1 MFEFDAHFYETK
13 IFIGGKKEYTLGE
26 ILKKYLSKNIKGLDD
41 IHHKCKRYVGHL
53 HYPESQEEANSCD
66 ELFQGAM
73 IFYTRVDGIISSFP
87 PYNAMKLKTSRLYD
101 LLNEYNWIFDNEPNL
116 NEWDSYE
123 RRNPE
128 YNDHFYTSI
137 PLDKV
142 DTADT
147 MDEILK
153 FNAELKAFATE
164 YLTFIEDLIRIKNV
178 YEPFLE
184 LLHSQSKYLDNNE
197 TAKVY
202 VDFMEQTNGKL
213 YPYEKLKP
221 SGTITIS
228 HTVLKQNESSV
239 LCESYHFSTI
249 GAFLYIEL
257 FKGMEQHYLP
267 KKCGYCGK
275 HFLLEGGIF
284 SDYCT
289 RPVKDKEGKVC
300 RDVGHRKKYADKV
313 KNDPIWLT
321 YSRAY
326 KAHYA
331 RYMKKKMTQ
340 TEFQKWADFA
350 LNIREKALNEEFSFD
365 EYCEKIKK

>member
-13 IFIGGKKEYTLGE
+13 IFIGSKKECKLGE
-26 ILKKYLSKNIKGLDD
+26 ILEKYLSKNFKGLNEL
-41 IHHKCKRYVGHL
+41 HHKCKRYIGLL
-53 HYPESQEEANSCD
+53 HYPEDMSEVDNCDRFFQEAIC
-66 ELFQGAM
+66 
-73 IFYTRVDGIISSFP
+73 FYDKMDDLICSLP
-87 PYNAMKLKTSRLYD
+87 PYNAMDMKRNKLFN
-101 LLNEYNWIFDNEPNL
+101 LLNNYQWMFDNEPDHDPDDKN
-116 NEWDSYE
+116 Y
-123 RRNPE
+123 PE
-128 YNDHFYTSI
+128 YNDHFYVQI
-137 PLDKV
+137 PLSDFDK
-142 DTADT
+142 AD
-147 MDEILK
+147 MLDDFFQ
-153 FNAELKAFATE
+153 FNAALKAFAQN
-164 YLTFIEDLIRIKNV
+164 YLTFIEDLLRVKRV

-184 LLHSQSKYLDNNE
+184 KLHSSSKYLDNTE
-197 TAKVY
+197 TAKVFA
-202 VDFMEQTNGKL
+202 DFISENAHEIYT
-213 YPYEKLKP
+213 YEKLQP
-221 SGTITIS
+221 SGNIKFS
-228 HTVLKQNESSV
+228 YTVLNKKSPI

-267 KKCGYCGK
+267 KECGYCGK

>member
-1 MFEFDAHFYETK
+1 MFEFDAHFYDTK
-13 IFIGGKKEYTLGE
+13 IFIGGKKEYKLGE
-26 ILKKYLSKNIKGLDD
+26 ILEKYLSKNIKGLDD
-41 IHHKCKRYVGHL
+41 IYHKCKRYVGHL

-66 ELFQGAM
+66 ELFQEA
-73 IFYTRVDGIISSFP
+73 ILFYSRIDEIISSFP
-87 PYNAMKLKTSRLYD
+87 PYNSMNLKTNRLYD
-101 LLNEYNWIFDNEPNL
+101 LLNEYTWMFDNEPNHDPEDK
-116 NEWDSYE
+116 NY
-123 RRNPE
+123 PE
-128 YNDHFYTSI
+128 YNDHFYTDI
-137 PLDKV
+137 PLDAI
-142 DTADT
+142 DNADT

-153 FNAELKAFATE
+153 FNDVLKVFATE
-164 YLTFIEDLIRIKNV
+164 YLTFIEDLIKVKNV

-202 VDFMEQTNGKL
+202 SDFMKQTTGKL

-221 SGTITIS
+221 SGSITIS
-228 HTVLKQNESSV
+228 HTVLRQKESSV

-257 FKGMEQHYLP
+257 FKGMEQHFLP

-275 HFLLEGGIF
+275 YFLLEGGIF

-313 KNDPIWLT
+313 KNDPVWLT